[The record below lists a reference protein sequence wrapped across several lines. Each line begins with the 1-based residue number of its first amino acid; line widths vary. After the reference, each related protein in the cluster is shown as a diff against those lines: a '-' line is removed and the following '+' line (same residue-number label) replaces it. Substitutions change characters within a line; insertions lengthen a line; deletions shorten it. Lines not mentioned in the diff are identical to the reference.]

1 VKDGGGI
8 TPDVVINP
16 EAMSQISAELYL
28 RNFIFDFATRY
39 YWSHQ
44 APENPSQF
52 SLTGQDYSDF
62 AGFLKERNFSYKT
75 ITETSFNELIA
86 SAKKEKYYELHKDL
100 FGELEKD
107 IAHDLDQD
115 LIFFRDEITRL
126 LEEEI
131 IGRYFY
137 EEGAIAWSVKKDE
150 QITKALE
157 ILNDN
162 GKYDSI
168 LEGKSVPVLRANA
181 PPASSCLYPSPL
193 LTEHPGLL
201 HSTFHI

>member
-8 TPDVVINP
+8 TPDVTINP

-39 YWSHQ
+39 YWSHP
-44 APENPSQF
+44 APESPSQF
-52 SLTGQDYSDF
+52 KLSDQDYADF
-62 AGFLKERNFSYKT
+62 AGFLKERNFSYRT
-75 ITETSFNELIA
+75 ITETSLNELIA

-100 FGELEKD
+100 FEELQND
-107 IAHDLDQD
+107 IAHNIDHDLT
-115 LIFFRDEITRL
+115 IFRDEISGL

-137 EEGAIAWSVKKDE
+137 EEGAIAWSVTKDE
-150 QITKALE
+150 QILKALE
-157 ILNDN
+157 ILNDK
-162 GKYDSI
+162 GKYSSI
-168 LEGKSVPVLRANA
+168 LSGKSAPVLRANV
-181 PPASSCLYPSPL
+181 PPASSGLYPSPP
-193 LTEHPGLL
+193 LTVHPGLR